1 MGELAAIL
9 VVGILAQWVAWK
21 IKTPAILPLII
32 FGLIVGPLSTF
43 ITSDGH
49 KFLDTTQLFKSD
61 IFFDFVALSVGI
73 ILFEGGL
80 TLRFKEV
87 KHHVSTIRNLLIF
100 GSIITLLGGAFAA
113 HYILDISLTIS
124 FLFGALV
131 IVTGPTVIR
140 PILQNVKPTQ
150 NISTVLKWEGVLID
164 PVGAFTTVLIY
175 EFIVSGGAEGSLH
188 ALGGFFMII
197 LSGSAIGAIMAYFT
211 YLLLRQ
217 KWAPHYLKNTIVL
230 AIVIFTYA
238 FSDHFHEESGLL
250 AVTIM
255 GIIIS
260 NSGLKDV
267 KEILSFKED
276 ITMILISMLFIA
288 LSSRIDVS
296 DIQMLGW
303 KSLMVLLILIFVIRP
318 IGIFLSA
325 AKSEKL
331 SFKEKLFISYISPRG
346 IISAG
351 IASVFAIKLS
361 SGDVPGL
368 TPQEIQDA
376 ELLLPLT
383 FMVILGTVILQ
394 GSTAKYVSKLLG
406 VQRAKEKGIIFV
418 GANEISRYLAKILM
432 GKKIPVLLTDTSIG
446 NIKETRMEGIEVHH
460 GSVITEDEFDDY
472 DFDGFGQLLA
482 ITPNTEINRV
492 SCKVLGEEFGKNNT
506 YRIASKYESELRDF
520 SVPKNVLFNDAIEF
534 NGLIEIIR
542 KKPQVHIKF
551 FSSLDSLRTFVHPG
565 ITEIIPLL
573 VENEVGDFFP
583 YSGYVFDQVKEG
595 NLYFIYKS
603 AHTSIEP
610 FVKKK

>member
-1 MGELAAIL
+1 MGELAGIL

-32 FGLIVGPLSTF
+32 FGLMAGPFSTF
-43 ITSDGH
+43 ITPDGH
-49 KFLDTTQLFKSD
+49 KFIDTSILFKSE

-100 GSIITLLGGAFAA
+100 GSLITLLGGAFSAY
-113 HYILDISLTIS
+113 YILDISLPIA

-150 NISTVLKWEGVLID
+150 SISTILKWEGVLID
-164 PVGAFTTVLIY
+164 PIGAFTTVLIY
-175 EFIVSGGAEGSLH
+175 EFIVSGGAEGTLL
-188 ALGGFFMII
+188 ALKGFFMII

-230 AIVIFTYA
+230 ALVIFTYA

-255 GIIIS
+255 GMIIS

-288 LSSRIDVS
+288 LSSRINIS

-303 KSLMVLLILIFVIRP
+303 KSLVILFILIFIIRP
-318 IGIFLSA
+318 LGVFISS
-325 AKSEKL
+325 AKSNKL

-361 SGDVPGL
+361 SGHIHGLSEQDV
-368 TPQEIQDA
+368 QDA
-376 ELLLPLT
+376 QLLLPLT

-394 GSTAKYVSKLLG
+394 GSTAKYVSKFLG
-406 VQRAKEKGIIFV
+406 VQRVKEKGIIFV
-418 GANEISRYLAKILM
+418 GANEISRFIAKILM
-432 GKKIPVLLTDTSIG
+432 SKKIPVLLTDTSMT
-446 NIKETRMEGIEVHH
+446 NTKETRMAGINVYH
-460 GSVITEDEFDDY
+460 GSVITEDEFEDY
-472 DFDGFGQLLA
+472 DFSGYGQILA
-482 ITPNTEINRV
+482 ITPNTEINKF
-492 SCKVLGEEFGKNNT
+492 SCQILSEEFGKKNT
-506 YRIASKYESELRDF
+506 YRIASKYENELRDF
-520 SVPKNVLFNDAIEF
+520 SVPKDVLFNNATEF
-534 NGLIEIIR
+534 YNLIDLINQ
-542 KKPQVHIKF
+542 KPQVHTEK
-551 FSSLDSLRTFVHPG
+551 FSSVEDLKAFVRPG
-565 ITEIIPLL
+565 VSEIIPLL
-573 VENEVGDFFP
+573 IENEKEDFFP
-583 YSGYVFDQVKEG
+583 YSGHVFDQVKG
-595 NLYFIYKS
+595 GTLYYLD
-603 AHTSIEP
+603 
-610 FVKKK
+610 KKTA

>member
-1 MGELAAIL
+1 MGELAGIL

-21 IKTPAILPLII
+21 IKIPAILPLII
-32 FGLIVGPLSTF
+32 FGLLVGPFSTF
-43 ITSDGH
+43 ITPDGH
-49 KFLDTTQLFKSD
+49 KFIDTTKLFRSD

-73 ILFEGGL
+73 ILFEGGM

-87 KHHVSTIRNLLIF
+87 KNHVSTIRNLLIF
-100 GSIITLLGGAFAA
+100 GSIITLLGGAYAA

-140 PILQNVKPTQ
+140 PILHNVKPSQ
-150 NISTVLKWEGVLID
+150 NISTILKWEGVLID

-175 EFIVSGGAEGSLH
+175 EFIVSGGAEGTLS
-188 ALGGFFMII
+188 AMGGFFMII

-211 YLLLRQ
+211 YILLRQ

-230 AIVIFTYA
+230 AITIFTYA

-276 ITMILISMLFIA
+276 ITMILISILFIA
-288 LSSRIDVS
+288 LSSRVNMS
-296 DIQMLGW
+296 DILMLGW
-303 KSLMVLLILIFVIRP
+303 KSVTVLLILIFIIRP
-318 IGIFLSA
+318 LGVFISS

-331 SFKEKLFISYISPRG
+331 SFREKLFLSYISPRG

-351 IASVFAIKLS
+351 IASVFALKLS
-361 SGDVPGL
+361 SGEVPGL
-368 TPQEIQDA
+368 SPQEIQDSK
-376 ELLLPLT
+376 LLLPLT

-394 GSTAKYVSKLLG
+394 GATAKLVSRLLG

-418 GANEISRYLAKILM
+418 GANEITQFLAKILM
-432 GKKIPVLLTDTSIG
+432 RKKIPVLLTDTSIV
-446 NIKETRMEGIEVHH
+446 NIKDTRMQGIEVHH
-460 GSVITEDEFDDY
+460 GSVITDDEFDDY
-472 DFDGFGQLLA
+472 DFSGYGQLIAL
-482 ITPNTEINRV
+482 TPNTEINRF
-492 SCKVLGEEFGKNNT
+492 SCQVLAEEFGKNSV
-506 YRIASKYESELRDF
+506 YRIASKYEKELRDF
-520 SVPKNVLFNDAIEF
+520 SVPKNVLFNDAIEY
-534 NGLIEIIR
+534 NGLIDIIR
-542 KKPQVHIKF
+542 KKPQVHLKF
-551 FSSLDSLRTFVHPG
+551 FSSLDSLKTFVHPG

-573 VENEVGDFFP
+573 VENENGDFFP
-583 YSGYVFDQVKEG
+583 YSGFVFDQAKEG

-610 FVKKK
+610 FIKK